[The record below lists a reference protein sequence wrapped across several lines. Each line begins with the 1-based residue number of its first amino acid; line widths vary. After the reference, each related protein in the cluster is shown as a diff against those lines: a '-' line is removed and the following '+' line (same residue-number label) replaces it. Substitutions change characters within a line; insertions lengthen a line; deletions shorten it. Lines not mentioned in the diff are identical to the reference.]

1 PAPQAAAQPARR
13 AAPAAR
19 AAASGA
25 GAEPKRTADTA
36 RTQKDATASRGTAAG
51 GYGPRLAKSAAPADK
66 PAAKPALVRPALNG
80 EKPALAAAGA
90 SDDDW
95 ETF

>member
-1 PAPQAAAQPARR
+1 
-13 AAPAAR
+13 
-19 AAASGA
+19 GA
-25 GAEPKRTADTA
+25 GREPKRAADA
-36 RTQKDATASRGTAAG
+36 GAHAQKDAPGAGGTAAG
-51 GYGPRLAKSAAPADK
+51 GYGPRLAKTAA

-80 EKPALAAAGA
+80 EKPAAATAGA

>member
-1 PAPQAAAQPARR
+1 AAAA
-13 AAPAAR
+13 
-19 AAASGA
+19 
-25 GAEPKRTADTA
+25 AEPKRAADAAA
-36 RTQKDATASRGTAAG
+36 RTQKDAPAARGGTAAG
-51 GYGPRLAKSAAPADK
+51 GYGPRLAKTAAAADK

>member
-1 PAPQAAAQPARR
+1 TP
-13 AAPAAR
+13 
-19 AAASGA
+19 
-25 GAEPKRTADTA
+25 
-36 RTQKDATASRGTAAG
+36 KDAPASRGAAA
-51 GYGPRLAKSAAPADK
+51 GYGPRLAKAAAPADK

-80 EKPALAAAGA
+80 EKPALAAGT

>member
-1 PAPQAAAQPARR
+1 RT
-13 AAPAAR
+13 
-19 AAASGA
+19 AASGA
-25 GAEPKRTADTA
+25 EHEAKRAADA
-36 RTQKDATASRGTAAG
+36 APRTQKDAPAARGGAAAAG
-51 GYGPRLAKSAAPADK
+51 GYGPRLAKTAAPADK
-66 PAAKPALVRPALNG
+66 PAAKPALVRPALSG

>member
-1 PAPQAAAQPARR
+1 AQPARR
-13 AAPAAR
+13 AAPAPRA

-25 GAEPKRTADTA
+25 GHEPKRAADA
-36 RTQKDATASRGTAAG
+36 GAHAQKDAPASRGAAAG

-80 EKPALAAAGA
+80 EKPAPATSGT

>member
-1 PAPQAAAQPARR
+1 GAA
-13 AAPAAR
+13 
-19 AAASGA
+19 GF
-25 GAEPKRTADTA
+25 
-36 RTQKDATASRGTAAG
+36 ASRGAGAG
-51 GYGPRLAKSAAPADK
+51 GYGPRLAKPAAPAPADK

-80 EKPALAAAGA
+80 EKPAPALAGA

>member
-1 PAPQAAAQPARR
+1 R
-13 AAPAAR
+13 AAPAPR
-19 AAASGA
+19 AAAAAAPVA
-25 GAEPKRTADTA
+25 GHEPKRPAESGA
-36 RTQKDATASRGTAAG
+36 HAHKDAPAPRGTAAG
-51 GYGPRLAKSAAPADK
+51 GYGPRLAKTAAPADK

-80 EKPALAAAGA
+80 EKPAAATAGT

>member
-1 PAPQAAAQPARR
+1 M
-13 AAPAAR
+13 
-19 AAASGA
+19 
-25 GAEPKRTADTA
+25 
-36 RTQKDATASRGTAAG
+36 
-51 GYGPRLAKSAAPADK
+51 
-66 PAAKPALVRPALNG
+66 RPALNG

>member
-1 PAPQAAAQPARR
+1 APAPHA
-13 AAPAAR
+13 AAPATRNAAKPATDSAAR
-19 AAASGA
+19 ASKEA
-25 GAEPKRTADTA
+25 P
-36 RTQKDATASRGTAAG
+36 AAG
-51 GYGPRLAKSAAPADK
+51 GYGPRLAKGAAASPKPAD
-66 PAAKPALVRPALNG
+66 KPALVRPALNG

>member
-1 PAPQAAAQPARR
+1 
-13 AAPAAR
+13 
-19 AAASGA
+19 AASA
-25 GAEPKRTADTA
+25 DHEPKRAADATA
-36 RTQKDATASRGTAAG
+36 RTQKDAPASRGGAAAG
-51 GYGPRLAKSAAPADK
+51 GYGPRLAKTAAATDK

-80 EKPALAAAGA
+80 EKPALAAAGT

>member
-1 PAPQAAAQPARR
+1 ASEPTRATDAA
-13 AAPAAR
+13 
-19 AAASGA
+19 
-25 GAEPKRTADTA
+25 A
-36 RTQKDATASRGTAAG
+36 RTQKDAPAARGGTAAG
-51 GYGPRLAKSAAPADK
+51 GYGPRLAKTAAPADK

-80 EKPALAAAGA
+80 EKPAPATAGA

>member
-1 PAPQAAAQPARR
+1 AP
-13 AAPAAR
+13 
-19 AAASGA
+19 
-25 GAEPKRTADTA
+25 EPKRAADAAA
-36 RTQKDATASRGTAAG
+36 RTQKEAPASRGGTAAG
-51 GYGPRLAKSAAPADK
+51 GYGPRLAKTAASADK

>member
-1 PAPQAAAQPARR
+1 MASAARFGSWSALAAADA
-13 AAPAAR
+13 
-19 AAASGA
+19 
-25 GAEPKRTADTA
+25 TA
-36 RTQKDATASRGTAAG
+36 RTQKDAPASRGGAAAG
-51 GYGPRLAKSAAPADK
+51 GYGPRLAKTAAATDK

-80 EKPALAAAGA
+80 EKPALAAAGT